1 MKKIEELKADI
12 EEIKSQ
18 YIKQLE
24 EVKAKIEELEQEYES
39 EEETEN
45 RWKPKVFEDYWW
57 VSGRGFARRDKCLN
71 SKYDEDVFN
80 HTDVFPT
87 KEQAKFDSERKRIRR
102 ELMRYSRPFVTGTKN
117 WFFNYHYRYKTIHY
131 LNSDFSCQP
140 FCLYF
145 ESKGTAEKAVE
156 TIGEDR
162 IKKYLF
168 GAEEE

>member
-102 ELMRYSRPFVTGTKN
+102 ELMKYSNGFDPSVRNWMFDYNYHDKTFSYWNLKHRCYPFV
-117 WFFNYHYRYKTIHY
+117 I
-131 LNSDFSCQP
+131 
-140 FCLYF
+140 YF
-145 ESKGTAEKAVE
+145 ESQEMAEKAVE
-156 TIGEDR
+156 EVGEDR

-168 GAEEE
+168 GVY